1 MKAKLCA
8 LAAALCLALASA
20 AAQGAV
26 PASVTPAWIL
36 ERQFGQEEE
45 AKRLDV
51 FFVGYDY
58 PSLSGPLAPSL
69 EAWNGPVNF
78 SIGFES
84 AEASNFL
91 MGLEGEFL
99 IDIRDTNSRFIF
111 NDMMMLGY
119 SLDLDPVKFN
129 LGCRVGLSL
138 LDVTDDT
145 SDANSYTGLGFIVG
159 PEVSLYVPIAAKTW
173 LWARGRL
180 SRAYYLSMDDD
191 TKTTPISSGA
201 DTLDAMSIE
210 AGLAFKL

>member
-8 LAAALCLALASA
+8 LAAALGLALASA

-36 ERQFGQEEE
+36 EQQFGQERE

-58 PSLSGPLAPSL
+58 PSLSGPLAPYL
-69 EAWNGPVNF
+69 EAWDGPVNF

-84 AEASNFL
+84 ADASNFL

-99 IDIRDTNSRFIF
+99 IDIRDRNSRFLF

-119 SLDLDPVKFN
+119 SLDLDAVRLN
-129 LGCRVGLSL
+129 IGCRVGLSL
-138 LDVTDDT
+138 IDVTDDT
-145 SDANSYTGLGFIVG
+145 NSANSFTGLGAVLG
-159 PEVSLYVPIAAKTW
+159 PEASIYVLLAPKTW
-173 LWARGRL
+173 LWARGRYA
-180 SRAYYLSMDDD
+180 RDFFLSMDDSL
-191 TKTTPISSGA
+191 TTPIALGNDS
-201 DTLDAMSIE
+201 LDCASLE